1 MQLDS
6 ETQLRP
12 TAAGHPYPG
21 VATSSAGYVLPVGPA
36 TAQVAYPYI
45 GTYYGSIYGAYSGQ
59 PLVNTTLLAM
69 PPHSVCLAT
78 DAVLEPIYVNARQY
92 HGILRRRQSRA
103 KAESEN
109 KSNKTRKPYLHESR
123 HLHALKRARGS
134 GGRFLNTKTMEGKQD
149 SKSVNKKD
157 GGAVPSEYRHNKEI
171 NNNTKF
177 SKYEATYLSGTKEGS
192 AEKGLY
198 SHWTQQIMT
207 TWWSVFTAPVVQ
219 VATARPASALTV
231 TRGDVSAANPCSLY
245 LLILLA

>member
-1 MQLDS
+1 MQPDS

-21 VATSSAGYVLPVGPA
+21 VATSSAGYVVPVGPA

-69 PPHSVCLAT
+69 PPHSVRLAT
-78 DAVLEPIYVNARQY
+78 NAVLEPIYVNARQY

-109 KSNKTRKPYLHESR
+109 KSNKTHKPYLHESR

-157 GGAVPSEYRHNKEI
+157 GGSVPSEYRDNKEI
-171 NNNTKF
+171 NNNTK
-177 SKYEATYLSGTKEGS
+177 SEDSSLT
-192 AEKGLY
+192 
-198 SHWTQQIMT
+198 TQPG
-207 TWWSVFTAPVVQ
+207 AD
-219 VATARPASALTV
+219 VATAA
-231 TRGDVSAANPCSLY
+231 
-245 LLILLA
+245 